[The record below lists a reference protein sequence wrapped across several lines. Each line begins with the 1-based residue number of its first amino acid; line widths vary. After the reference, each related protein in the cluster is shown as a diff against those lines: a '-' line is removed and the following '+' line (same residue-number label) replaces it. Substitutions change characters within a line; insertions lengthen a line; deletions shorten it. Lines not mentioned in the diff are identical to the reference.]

1 MYEAKIRLVTGWK
14 HWVLWLLLTSCDW
27 HSTVTWQ
34 NDFENKA
41 ALARDLVKSLFRWV
55 MSLSALRRCHATSRG
70 TAIHNVRGGKSA
82 IMHDLTG
89 YDPMLYHLLSLLVI
103 YNPHGPR
110 QITPTSLTDRVKFPY
125 MDSLDIFKCE
135 WHIEFGTFSF
145 KISVF
150 LFFFYSTPKSCI
162 AKLSWNSWIRG
173 EKLPL
178 SLIF

>member
-1 MYEAKIRLVTGWK
+1 MTTPNK
-14 HWVLWLLLTSCDW
+14 LWLTQYSNMTKRLWKQSSAGPRLS
-27 HSTVTWQ
+27 
-34 NDFENKA
+34 
-41 ALARDLVKSLFRWV
+41 KSLFRWV

-135 WHIEFGTFSF
+135 WHMEFGTFSF
-145 KISVF
+145 KISIFFTPLHKKLHCKTVF
-150 LFFFYSTPKSCI
+150 KFMNKGRKVTAQPNF
-162 AKLSWNSWIRG
+162 
-173 EKLPL
+173 
-178 SLIF
+178 LIHSRECERW